1 MQNLGF
7 LKQNKIRESL
17 LGVEVAQN
25 SCCAL
30 AHTLTYCEIAS
41 LFRQAL
47 RDVEIYNAYLIFPSL
62 LFLLFSCFL
71 RL

>member
-7 LKQNKIRESL
+7 LEQNKMRESL

-25 SCCAL
+25 SCCAA

-47 RDVEIYNAYLIFPSL
+47 SDGDIYNVYLIFPSL
-62 LFLLFSCFL
+62 LFLLF
-71 RL
+71 